1 MCSSCQKDDELI
13 SLDQLDSSILLKSK
27 QYVKVATNKEFKK
40 EFVKNI
46 CWTDANLFSKYTPVH
61 NHDNF
66 SVIFPVNSDNPNI
79 LEKLLIKCVDGKIEG
94 TLFLFDFKRNI
105 DNEKSYV
112 QKLSVHELIRSYKV
126 NINVIDLDTF
136 KETPFLTLKKY
147 SYKSNGGYYMGICNS
162 CHINNIE
169 TVEINDYWYNDTFP
183 PDFGPQI
190 PMPGIGY
197 IPDPNTAPEVEGP
210 EEPIEDVDDYL
221 ECFNADIGAK
231 LTVYVLQPVPNS
243 NATHSGTSVGH
254 AFISIQQGNHIMVIG
269 FYPVSNWITPLTP
282 SGTGIYGNDS
292 KAYYNVSITKNIN
305 SGRLQNILNYIY
317 NNQDATYNLNTY
329 NCADFA
335 IDIGNLAGLNLPDSV
350 GEWPGG
356 EGSNPGV
363 LGQYIRNMSGSTKS
377 NSSLK
382 APKSKKCN

>member
-1 MCSSCQKDDELI
+1 
-13 SLDQLDSSILLKSK
+13 
-27 QYVKVATNKEFKK
+27 
-40 EFVKNI
+40 
-46 CWTDANLFSKYTPVH
+46 
-61 NHDNF
+61 
-66 SVIFPVNSDNPNI
+66 
-79 LEKLLIKCVDGKIEG
+79 LIKCVDGKIEG

-105 DNEKSYV
+105 DNEKSYM

-136 KETPFLTLKKY
+136 KETSFLTLKNY
-147 SYKSNGGYYMGICNS
+147 SYKSNGGYYMGICNL
-162 CHINNIE
+162 CHINNM
-169 TVEINDYWYNDTFP
+169 TPVEIDDQWYNDTLP

-210 EEPIEDVDDYL
+210 DDPIEDIDDYL
-221 ECFNADIGAK
+221 ECFNTDIGAK

-254 AFISIQQGNHIMVIG
+254 AFISIQQGNHITVIG
-269 FYPVSNWITPLTP
+269 FYPVSDWITPLTP
-282 SGTGIYGNDS
+282 FGTGIYGNDS

-305 SGRLQNILNYIY
+305 SGQLQNILNYIY
-317 NNQDATYNLNTY
+317 NNQGATYNLNTY
-329 NCADFA
+329 NCTDFA

-363 LGQYIRNMSGSTKS
+363 LGQHIRNMSGSTKS

-382 APKSKKCN
+382 APKSTKCN